1 LKSHY
6 CFVCALRRF
15 QCRLIRFRRRI
26 YHENEKAT
34 ADFSVF
40 TNGNYLNRNGAVLQ
54 QQIDFTSALPQ

>member
-1 LKSHY
+1 VLFGASSAVS
-6 CFVCALRRF
+6 FASAAG
-15 QCRLIRFRRRI
+15 